1 MFDSIGGFF
10 RKEGISMAGYR
21 GWSMSNNAVEAYKNG
36 EKPMS
41 KWTKK
46 NIFEIIEKSGCE
58 LNCSVEKLKKLPTQ
72 ALKDICLSYS
82 SWHHTSNHYNKTDFY
97 SLDVDRIE
105 NLTDDK
111 IEELLLDYKADKKV
125 ESKPLEEKW
134 ECAFLEWSGS
144 RKHPVATEV
153 IEEGI
158 IKGNWFYRKDGS
170 KKKTTANGFR
180 FIKQI
185 Q

>member
-1 MFDSIGGFF
+1 
-10 RKEGISMAGYR
+10 MAGYK
-21 GWSMSNNAVEAYKNG
+21 GFSMSNNAVVAYEDG
-36 EKPMS
+36 EKPLS
-41 KWTKK
+41 KWTKAD
-46 NIFEIIEKSGCE
+46 IFETIEDE
-58 LNCSVEKLKKLPTQ
+58 DREIKLKCSIDKLRKLPVKI
-72 ALKDICLSYS
+72 LKDICLTYS

-97 SLDVDRIE
+97 SLDVKAVE
-105 NLTDDK
+105 SLTDER
-111 IEELLLDYKADKKV
+111 INELIAECKADKKT
-125 ESKPLEEKW
+125 EIKPSEEKW

-144 RKHPVATEV
+144 RKHPVAIEV

-158 IKGNWFYRKDGS
+158 VKGDWFYRKDGS

>member
-1 MFDSIGGFF
+1 
-10 RKEGISMAGYR
+10 MAGYN
-21 GWSMSNNAVEAYKNG
+21 GFSMSNNAVVAYEDG
-36 EKPMS
+36 EKPLS
-41 KWTKK
+41 KWTKTD
-46 NIFEIIEKSGCE
+46 IFDAINEQEVE
-58 LNCSVEKLKKLPTQ
+58 LKCSIEKLKKLPVKV
-72 ALKDICLSYS
+72 LKEVCLTYS

-111 IEELLLDYKADKKV
+111 IEELLLDYKTGKKV
-125 ESKPLEEKW
+125 ESKPSEEKW